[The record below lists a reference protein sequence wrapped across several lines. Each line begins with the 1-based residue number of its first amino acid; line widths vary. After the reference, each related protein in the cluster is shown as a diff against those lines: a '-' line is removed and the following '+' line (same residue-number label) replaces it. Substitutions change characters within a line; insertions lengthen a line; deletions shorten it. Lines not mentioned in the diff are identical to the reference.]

1 MRVWCKCRPLAL
13 TISLPIEVTRFSLT
27 SAEKAK
33 TLPFETKALN
43 YGIIL
48 SSSNPLLRK
57 RPVARRTAHRHH
69 APSPDDRASS
79 NIFQVPLSH
88 AFGFPIPTRSRFCT
102 TRVST
107 EHNNTACGKASAALP
122 PQQCRSFPACSSL
135 PSGKNG
141 TQVYNERPYRPNT
154 FVSSSGLAKLR
165 ENL

>member
-1 MRVWCKCRPLAL
+1 MAL

-27 SAEKAK
+27 SAEKVK
-33 TLPFETKALN
+33 TLPFATKEPN

-48 SSSNPLLRK
+48 SSATPPLRK

-79 NIFQVPLSH
+79 NIFQAPLSH
-88 AFGFPIPTRSRFCT
+88 AFGFPTPTRSRFCI
-102 TRVST
+102 TRAST
-107 EHNNTACGKASAALP
+107 EHNNPACGKASAALP

-135 PSGKNG
+135 PYGKDG
-141 TQVYNERPYRPNT
+141 TQVYDEKPYRPNSL
-154 FVSSSGLAKLR
+154 VSSSGLAKLR